1 MALDVETGVLT
12 DEQPALP
19 AGDGPAQPRADYT
32 DDQTVQLEHEVELA
46 RLQGTVLRDIARQS
60 PIRQVRFELGWR
72 GTEWLDAADLLEQ
85 IGDEGTIELHS
96 SLQRGMRVPNLLPD
110 SGDDSWVRVVQM
122 SATGYAVSVL
132 DRTGWPK
139 VSWSNVQGPSSPVVV
154 RR

>member
-1 MALDVETGVLT
+1 MPLDVETGELT
-12 DEQPALP
+12 DEQSALP
-19 AGDGPAQPRADYT
+19 AADPPGDDAAFDC
-32 DDQTVQLEHEVELA
+32 EVAVA
-46 RLQGTVLRDIARQS
+46 RLQGTILRDIARQS
-60 PIRQVRFELGWR
+60 PVRQVRFELGWR

-122 SATGYAVSVL
+122 SATGYAVQAV
-132 DRTGWPK
+132 DRSGWPK
-139 VSWSNVQGPSSPVVV
+139 VVWSNVQGPSSPVVV